1 VKSEELWNSSL
12 STLHSSLFMSTIIY
26 RVESSPDGTLRLGI
40 PQTAATLNAAS
51 ALMPD
56 GGYTTLRT
64 YGKSGI
70 IVISHHFD
78 RLEES
83 AALLGHPI
91 ALNRSALSTLLCE
104 VLQATPWQES
114 RLRITVDCTV
124 APGDLWISVEPLP
137 LPDAILY
144 ETGVACIT
152 RVMHRDNPKAKYTS
166 FITASHAERQLVQ
179 GDINDVLMV
188 GENGGILEG
197 LSSNFFAFY
206 RGNLYTAGDGVLPGI
221 TRTLIL
227 EEAQRASIPVILE
240 SPRLA
245 WLSELEEAFISSAS
259 RAVLPVVRIDGMP
272 IGNGAPG
279 TLSQRLQMLYQAR
292 LEQEIED
299 VC

>member
-1 VKSEELWNSSL
+1 M
-12 STLHSSLFMSTIIY
+12 STLTYH
-26 RVESSPDGTLRLGI
+26 VESTADGSLHLGML
-40 PQTAATLNAAS
+40 QEAATLNAAS
-51 ALMPD
+51 ALIPD

-70 IVISHHFD
+70 IVINHHFD

-83 AALLGHPI
+83 ASLLGHPLHLDRPRLR
-91 ALNRSALSTLLCE
+91 ALLCD

-114 RLRITVDCTV
+114 RLRVTVDCTV

-137 LPDAILY
+137 LPDPILY

-166 FITASHAERQLVQ
+166 FIIASHAERQLVQ

-188 GENGGILEG
+188 GEDGGILEG

-227 EEAQRASIPVILE
+227 EEAHRAAIPVILE
-240 SPRLA
+240 FPRLA
-245 WLSELEEAFISSAS
+245 WLPELDEAFISSAS
-259 RAVLPVVRIDGMP
+259 RAVLPVVRIDGIP
-272 IGNGAPG
+272 IGTGTPG